1 MSDTAPLILVLLLVS
16 GIITWGIVTDW
27 TFSGLVPREGAKCTP
42 DEGDKDENAKLYVYD
57 EDEEC
62 TFIKRC
68 KKDWEPNS
76 SNTACEFIK
85 SGEVCT
91 ANTLYIANAASYK
104 FNPSGVCNLAK
115 TCKTGWNP
123 STDAKTCIVGTE
135 TVCTANTLYIANA
148 ASYKFNPSGV
158 CNLAKTC
165 KTGWN
170 PSTDAKTCIED
181 EWVLPTESK
190 YQAHGYPVDTNK
202 KEAKFSE
209 LEATTIEGCRS
220 EAKTKGAQMIGFR
233 AVDNTTKAK
242 SCWVYDEPGM
252 DTTKYSIPA
261 TPQPT
266 YWVECTDTSNNVATS
281 LCTKS

>member
-85 SGEVCT
+85 SGE
-91 ANTLYIANAASYK
+91 
-104 FNPSGVCNLAK
+104 
-115 TCKTGWNP
+115 
-123 STDAKTCIVGTE
+123 
-135 TVCTANTLYIANA
+135 VCTANTLYIANA